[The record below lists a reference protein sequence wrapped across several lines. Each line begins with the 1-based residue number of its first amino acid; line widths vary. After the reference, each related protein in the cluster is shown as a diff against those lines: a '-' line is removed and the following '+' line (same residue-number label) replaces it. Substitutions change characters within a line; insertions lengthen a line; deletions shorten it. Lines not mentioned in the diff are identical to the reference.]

1 MLDNKAKNIL
11 DLNDIKGV
19 MVETML
25 ERYTE
30 EEVSES
36 TLAKFQ
42 KFMNLQQKNN
52 TSRNSIDS
60 RIESLYKTIQKQYN
74 DFVKLNEIITELD

>member
-11 DLNDIKGV
+11 DLSDIKGV
-19 MVETML
+19 MVATML
-25 ERYTE
+25 NRYTGKE
-30 EEVSES
+30 LSENA
-36 TLAKFQ
+36 LAKFQ

-60 RIESLYKTIQKQYN
+60 RIESLYKTIQKQYE
-74 DFVKLNEIITELD
+74 DFKKLNEIITELD

>member
-11 DLNDIKGV
+11 DLSDIKGV
-19 MVETML
+19 MVATML
-25 ERYTE
+25 NRYTGKE
-30 EEVSES
+30 LSEN

-60 RIESLYKTIQKQYN
+60 RIESLYKTIQKQYE
-74 DFVKLNEIITELD
+74 DFKKLNAIITELD